1 MTDAPVWAGTRL
13 TTPIVFAGRGL
24 TSPAGQLVWDDVFTL
39 NAAGAAG
46 AFIRFESDVTA
57 QNGINAARGGAGDS
71 ITSDASNLAG
81 ATFFDND
88 FRAVTIGSW
97 GGAPNSK
104 GSGQVYTAVGFISDQ
119 GDGGAPVWRELG
131 LYEGTLTAD
140 SKGAYSAGME
150 LGINL
155 TAGKP
160 SRANGVAMLMT
171 ENNALAAYTAAVFGA
186 GSVYPDT
193 GARAFA
199 AINGGGAAVPG
210 TAYHV
215 AGDFVRGLLCTFT
228 TQTNNVWEA
237 RALNAANATVQ
248 MNGLGAI
255 SWAQAGGAT
264 APDITLS
271 RAGVSVLGI
280 SGGLQ
285 LTTANGILYLP
296 AGYINFTG
304 NAFASYVTA
313 TAGTAAALPAL
324 PVGYFLIVDNTGTT
338 RKVPYFAV

>member
-1 MTDAPVWAGTRL
+1 MADAPVWAGTRL
-13 TTPIVFAGRGL
+13 TTPVVFAGSGL
-24 TSPAGQLVWDDVFTL
+24 TSSAGQLVWDDVFTL

-46 AFIRFESDVTA
+46 PFIRFESLVTA
-57 QNGINAARGGAGDS
+57 QNGINSARGGAGDS
-71 ITSDASNLAG
+71 IASDTSNLLG

-88 FRAVTIGSW
+88 FRSVTIGSW
-97 GGAPNSK
+97 GGAPQSK

-119 GDGGAPVWRELG
+119 GDAGAPVWRELG

-150 LGINL
+150 LGINIS
-155 TAGKP
+155 AAKP
-160 SRANGVAMLMT
+160 SRANGVAMILT
-171 ENNALAAYTAAVFGA
+171 ENNTLATYTTAVFGA

-199 AINGGGAAVPG
+199 AVNGGGTAVPG

-215 AGDFVRGLLCTFT
+215 SGDFVRGLLCTFAN
-228 TQTNNVWEA
+228 QANNVWES
-237 RALNAANATVQ
+237 RRLNDANPLVQ

-255 SWAQAGGAT
+255 SWGPGAAT
-264 APDITLS
+264 APDVTLGRVGAS
-271 RAGVSVLGI
+271 LLSL

-285 LTTANGILYLP
+285 LTTANGILSLP

-304 NAFASYVTA
+304 NAFASYIAA
-313 TAGTAAALPAL
+313 TAGVNGAPPAQ
-324 PVGYFLIVDNTGTT
+324 VAGYFLIVDNNGVT
-338 RKVPYFAV
+338 RKVPYYAF

>member
-13 TTPIVFAGRGL
+13 TTPVVFAGSGL
-24 TSPAGQLVWDDVFTL
+24 TSAAGQLVWDDVFTL
-39 NAAGAAG
+39 NAVGAAG
-46 AFIRFESDVTA
+46 PFIRWESLVTA

-71 ITSDASNLAG
+71 IASDASNLAG

-88 FRAVTIGSW
+88 FRSVTIGSW

-119 GDGGAPVWRELG
+119 GDAGAPVWRELG

-155 TAGKP
+155 TAAKP

-171 ENNALAAYTAAVFGA
+171 ENNALNTYTAAVFGA
-186 GSVYPDT
+186 GSVYTDT

-199 AINGGGAAVPG
+199 AINGGGTATPG

-215 AGDFVRGLLCTFT
+215 AGDFVRGLLCTFAN
-228 TQTNNVWEA
+228 QANNVWES
-237 RALNAANATVQ
+237 RALNAANPTVQ

-255 SWAQAGGAT
+255 SWGPGGAG
-264 APDITLS
+264 ALDITLS
-271 RAGVSVLGI
+271 RGAASILTLT
-280 SGGLQ
+280 GGLQ
-285 LTTANGILYLP
+285 LTTGNGVLYLP
-296 AGYINFTG
+296 AGFLNFTG
-304 NAFASYVTA
+304 NAQASYVTA
-313 TAGTAAALPAL
+313 TAGTAGAPPAQ
-324 PVGYFLIVDNTGTT
+324 VAGYFLIVDNNGTS
-338 RKVPYFAV
+338 RKVPYYAV